1 MNEIVITTAKRL
13 PIGKFMGS
21 LSNFSAPQLG
31 SSVIDSIISES
42 EISKDLI
49 DEIIMG
55 QVLTGGSGQ
64 NPARQTCMLSN
75 LPEKVSALTINQV
88 CGSGLRSV
96 MIACQSI
103 LSGQSEIVIAGG
115 QESMSNAHHTIN
127 LRNGL
132 KMGDGK
138 IKDSMIVDG
147 LWCAMNNYH
156 MGTTAENI
164 AEKFNI
170 SKDEQDK
177 FATNSQNKA
186 ENAQKNN
193 HFKNEITSVKITSK
207 KEEILFDTDEF
218 PRHGTTLEKIRSL
231 KPVFDKEG
239 TVTAGNASGLND
251 GAAAV
256 LVMKKDKANEL
267 GLKPLVSIVSS
278 STIGVDPCIMG
289 IGPVPAVKKALEEAK
304 WSMDDLDL
312 IEANEAFAAQSLAVS
327 NELKWDMNKVNVS
340 GGAIALGHPIGASG
354 TRILVTLIHELE
366 RQNKTKGI
374 ATLCIGGGQ
383 GVAMC
388 VERKQ

>member
-21 LSNFSAPQLG
+21 LSSFSAPQLG
-31 SSVIDSIISES
+31 SLVIDSIISES
-42 EISKDLI
+42 GISKDII

-64 NPARQTCMLSN
+64 NPARQASMLSD

-127 LRNGL
+127 IRNGL

-170 SKDEQDK
+170 SKEEQDK

-186 ENAQKNN
+186 ESAQKNN
-193 HFKNEITSVKITSK
+193 FFKNEITSITISKK
-207 KEEILFDTDEF
+207 KEEILFELDEF
-218 PRHGTTLEKIRSL
+218 PRHGTTFDKLNSL
-231 KPVFDKEG
+231 KPVFDKDG

-256 LVMKKDKANEL
+256 LVMKKEKANEL

-278 STIGVDPCIMG
+278 STIGVDPSIMG
-289 IGPVPAVKKALEEAK
+289 IGPVPAVKKALEKAN
-304 WSMDDLDL
+304 WSIEELDL

-327 NELKWDMNKVNVS
+327 KELDWDMNKVNVS

-366 RQNKTKGI
+366 RQNKKKGI

-388 VERKQ
+388 VERK

>member
-1 MNEIVITTAKRL
+1 MDEIVITTAKRL

-31 SSVIDSIISES
+31 SSVIDSVISES
-42 EISKDLI
+42 GISKDLI

-64 NPARQTCMLSN
+64 NPARQACMLSDM
-75 LPEKVSALTINQV
+75 PETVSALTINQV

-164 AEKFNI
+164 AKKFNI

-186 ENAQKNN
+186 ENAQNN
-193 HFKNEITSVKITSK
+193 DHFKNEITSIKITSK
-207 KEEILFDTDEF
+207 KEEILFDADEF
-218 PRHGTTLEKIRSL
+218 PRHGTTLEKISSL

-278 STIGVDPCIMG
+278 STIGVDPSIMG
-289 IGPVPAVKKALEEAK
+289 IGPVPAVKKALKEAK
-304 WSMDDLDL
+304 WSLDDLDL

-327 NELKWDMNKVNVS
+327 NELNWDMNKVNVN

-366 RQNKTKGI
+366 RQNKEKGI

>member
-1 MNEIVITTAKRL
+1 MDEIVITTAKRL

-31 SSVIDSIISES
+31 SSVIDSVISES

-64 NPARQTCMLSN
+64 NPARQACMLSN
-75 LPEKVSALTINQV
+75 MPETVSALTINQV

-193 HFKNEITSVKITSK
+193 HFKNEITSIKITSK

-218 PRHGTTLEKIRSL
+218 PRHGTTLEKISSL

-278 STIGVDPCIMG
+278 STIGVDPSIMG

-354 TRILVTLIHELE
+354 TRILVTLIHELV
-366 RQNKTKGI
+366 RQNKNKGNCNI
-374 ATLCIGGGQ
+374 VHWRRSGSCN
-383 GVAMC
+383 VC
-388 VERKQ
+388 

>member
-278 STIGVDPCIMG
+278 STIGVDPSIMG

>member
-31 SSVIDSIISES
+31 SSVINSVISES
-42 EISKDLI
+42 GISKDLI

-64 NPARQTCMLSN
+64 NPARQACMLSN
-75 LPEKVSALTINQV
+75 MPESVSALTINQV

-193 HFKNEITSVKITSK
+193 YFKNEITSIKIISK
-207 KEEILFDTDEF
+207 KEEMLFDKDEF
-218 PRHGTTLEKIRSL
+218 PRHGTTLEKISSL
-231 KPVFDKEG
+231 KPVFDNDG

-256 LVMKKDKANEL
+256 LVMKKDRANEL

-278 STIGVDPCIMG
+278 STIGVDPSIMG

-304 WSMDDLDL
+304 WSIDDLDL

-327 NELKWDMNKVNVS
+327 NELNWDMNRVNVS

-354 TRILVTLIHELE
+354 TRILVTLVHELV
-366 RQNKTKGI
+366 RQNKKKGI